1 MSFECT
7 DIAAST
13 FFTTQI
19 RFLHVQCT
27 SIDVFVL
34 FLILAFVLTGIR
46 IYLGNELGQEKRNM
60 QLNIQKYDIDG
71 NTRPQWNRSF
81 TRFMVLEFLAN
92 IFWMVY
98 VLLIVTVNFWTLL
111 TLLASYMFFNYI
123 YFKYDLLGFDT
134 RENISVITTQDREE
148 TTTLKHNY
156 ARVYD
161 LHASQQ
167 G

>member
-1 MSFECT
+1 MSLQCSDVAE
-7 DIAAST
+7 ST
-13 FFTTQI
+13 FFTIQI

-27 SIDVFVL
+27 SIDVFIL

-46 IYLGNELGQEKRNM
+46 IYLGNELGQEKRNL
-60 QLNIQKYDIDG
+60 QLNIRKYDMNG

-81 TRFMVLEFLAN
+81 TRFMALEFMAN
-92 IFWMVY
+92 IFWMIY

-134 RENISVITTQDREE
+134 RDNISVITTRNREE
-148 TTTLKHNY
+148 TTTLRHKY
-156 ARVYD
+156 SRVYD
-161 LHASQQ
+161 IQSTQ
-167 G
+167 

>member
-1 MSFECT
+1 MSFQCSDVAE
-7 DIAAST
+7 ST

-27 SIDVFVL
+27 SIDVFIL

-60 QLNIQKYDIDG
+60 QLNIVKYDVNG

-81 TRFMVLEFLAN
+81 TRFMALEFFAN
-92 IFWMVY
+92 IAWMVY

-148 TTTLKHNY
+148 TTTLRHKY
-156 ARVYD
+156 SRVYD
-161 LHASQQ
+161 LSHD